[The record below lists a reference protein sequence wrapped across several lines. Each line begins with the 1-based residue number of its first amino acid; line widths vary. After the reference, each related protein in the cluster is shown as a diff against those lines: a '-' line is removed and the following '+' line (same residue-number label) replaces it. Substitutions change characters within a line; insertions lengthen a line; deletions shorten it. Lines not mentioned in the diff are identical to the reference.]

1 LSQYP
6 DVVAAGVDPFKHY
19 LAHGGGEG
27 RDPHPRFE
35 TNWYLALHPE
45 AAAVGT
51 TPLQHYLARYP
62 GKGSSILAGS
72 VAARIADL
80 RSDTSGWPPVSNPTA
95 EAGIV
100 ISACGRLF
108 KYLYANLR
116 NIRERGCTLPVDVW
130 HLPGE
135 FTDRQIAA
143 IGPMANFVDAG
154 ETPFN
159 NLSGLHEVHG
169 FKAWMLSGSRF
180 QRTLM
185 LDVNS
190 FPVQNVETVFQTDR
204 TCVLWR
210 DGPWAVF
217 LEAIA
222 ELRRALNITVRPF
235 EFESGQLYVNK
246 ETAGVRHA
254 LRFAAALNTL
264 GKRLYT
270 YTHGDKET
278 YSIAFDLLEE
288 PFAIAPRPKVHC
300 AGPESPVFGGVVQR
314 WFDGSELFYHPLG
327 DKLEWWRFKD
337 EWRALEEEAEEAEKR
352 CQ

>member
-1 LSQYP
+1 M
-6 DVVAAGVDPFKHY
+6 
-19 LAHGGGEG
+19 
-27 RDPHPRFE
+27 
-35 TNWYLALHPE
+35 
-45 AAAVGT
+45 
-51 TPLQHYLARYP
+51 
-62 GKGSSILAGS
+62 
-72 VAARIADL
+72 
-80 RSDTSGWPPVSNPTA
+80 
-95 EAGIV
+95 

-108 KYLYANLR
+108 KSLYANLR
-116 NIRERGCTLPVDVW
+116 NIREQGCDLPIDVW

-135 FTDRQIAA
+135 FTEKQTACL
-143 IGPMANFVDAG
+143 GSMANFVDAG

-159 NLSGLHEVHG
+159 KLSGQHEVHG

-190 FPVQNVETVFQTDR
+190 FPMQNMESVFQSGED
-204 TCVLWR
+204 CVLWR

-235 EFESGQLYVNK
+235 EFESGQVYVNK
-246 ETAGVRHA
+246 ATAGVRDA

-278 YSIAFDLLEE
+278 YSIAFDLMEE
-288 PFAIAPRPKVHC
+288 PFSIAPRPGVHC
-300 AGPESPVFGGVVQR
+300 AGPESQVYGGLLHR

-327 DKLEWWRFKD
+327 DKWNWWRYKK
-337 EWRALEEEAEEAEKR
+337 EWLALEEEAAEAEMQ